1 MPKKPNQKLK
11 ILYLLRILEQQSD
24 EAHPLTIADIQRELQ
39 RHDISAERK
48 SLYDDLE
55 ALRSF
60 GADVINTGRGAY
72 YLGSRAFELAELKL
86 LVDSVQASRFIT
98 HRKSEELIGKIEEL
112 TSQGQARQLQRQ
124 VYVQSRIKTMN
135 ESIYYNVDSIHSAIG
150 EDKQISF
157 RYFDY
162 SVEKERVYRRSGAR
176 YRVSPYALTWD
187 DANYYL
193 LAWDAESS
201 LRKHYRVDRMS
212 EIQVEAEAREGR
224 EAFPPG
230 EEAAFARRVF
240 GMFNGEEKRV
250 QLRFRRRLAGAV
262 IDRFGKDVILVP
274 DGEDGFAF
282 TADVAVSPQFFG
294 WLCGFGAEAQL
305 LGPPEVAAQFR
316 SYVAEILAGCPEG
329 ES

>member
-11 ILYLLRILEQQSD
+11 ILYLLRVLEQLSD
-24 EAHPLTIADIQRELQ
+24 EGHPLTIADMQRELL

-60 GADVINTGRGAY
+60 GVDVISTGRGAY

-98 HRKSEELIGKIEEL
+98 HRKSEELIGKLEGL

-150 EDKQISF
+150 EDRQISF

-162 SVEKERVYRRSGAR
+162 SVEKERVYRRDGAR
-176 YRVSPYALTWD
+176 YQVSPYALTWD

-193 LAWDAESS
+193 LAWDAESA

-212 EIQVEAEAREGR
+212 EIRVEEESREGR
-224 EAFPPG
+224 EQFPPG
-230 EEAAFARRVF
+230 EEAVYARRVF
-240 GMFNGEEKRV
+240 GMFNGEEMQV
-250 QLRFRRRLAGAV
+250 LLRFRRRLAGAV

-274 DGEDGFAF
+274 GEDDSFSF
-282 TADVAVSPQFFG
+282 SVRVAVSPQFFG

-305 LGPPEVAAQFR
+305 LGPPAAVRQFR
-316 SYVAEILAGCPEG
+316 SFVAEILEGLTAGEG
-329 ES
+329 